1 MWQAQLQV
9 AQATLAHQVQ
19 SSHLSP
25 RRVLFR
31 KKRSEEKFIFLP
43 PFPWAWPTK
52 TQPQESAQC
61 AAGISNRLLSS
72 VNYRCSVNSKE
83 NLRGRRSCLPRGQRV
98 TDSHEAQLRLG
109 APERA
114 TPRVKGLRFQGS
126 KGAVGGGRQRDRP
139 RKIPV
144 GKFHP
149 ATSLGFNSSGS
160 TFSGLSL
167 R

>member
-1 MWQAQLQV
+1 M
-9 AQATLAHQVQ
+9 
-19 SSHLSP
+19 SP

-126 KGAVGGGRQRDRP
+126 KGAVVGGGKEIGLERSLR
-139 RKIPV
+139 
-144 GKFHP
+144 GSFHP